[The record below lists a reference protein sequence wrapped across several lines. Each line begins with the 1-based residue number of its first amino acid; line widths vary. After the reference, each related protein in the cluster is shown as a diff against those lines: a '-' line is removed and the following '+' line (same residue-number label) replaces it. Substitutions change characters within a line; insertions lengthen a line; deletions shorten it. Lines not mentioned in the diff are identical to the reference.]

1 MPQQAPDPDCGNAS
15 PEFVIDDK
23 AYGAD
28 RWFPSEAARI
38 ADDVVVRGQ
47 RFLIVEVNPLAFNP
61 ARKEVSV
68 RPNLRLIVDL
78 VGEVNVAAEE
88 LKAARQSAFFP
99 TAADLEGLP
108 APDVNP
114 TGIEYLIIVHD
125 TLAAAVQPLAEWKQ
139 KKGFTVETVESQPR
153 DDGLRRWNQGPSHRL
168 PQGLD

>member
-1 MPQQAPDPDCGNAS
+1 M
-15 PEFVIDDK
+15 
-23 AYGAD
+23 
-28 RWFPSEAARI
+28 
-38 ADDVVVRGQ
+38 VRGQ